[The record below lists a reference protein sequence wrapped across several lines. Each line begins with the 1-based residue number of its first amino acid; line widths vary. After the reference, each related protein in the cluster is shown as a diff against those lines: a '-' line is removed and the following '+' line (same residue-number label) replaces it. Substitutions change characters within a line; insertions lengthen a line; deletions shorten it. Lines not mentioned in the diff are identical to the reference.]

1 MKRTALAVFLALLA
15 TSACTSMAD
24 VKGPFARLK
33 GATQTDAGADE
44 PHQQEERS
52 PFPQATDHGLF

>member
-1 MKRTALAVFLALLA
+1 MKRTALAVFLAVLA
-15 TSACTSMAD
+15 TSACTSMPD

-44 PHQQEERS
+44 PQHQEEHS
-52 PFPQATDHGLF
+52 PFPMNNPFGN